1 LSRETG
7 VSGHPLCIL
16 HRNRWLFETDICY
29 TEVLQNPRLSGM
41 IKEEKRGLPPTVE
54 TGWGK
59 ATKEAA
65 HVSAGSERRI

>member
-1 LSRETG
+1 
-7 VSGHPLCIL
+7 
-16 HRNRWLFETDICY
+16 
-29 TEVLQNPRLSGM
+29 M